1 MEHRALAA
9 LIIRIAGLIVIV
21 SAITYTAKSFGPF
34 FVADTGQ
41 KLSAALVLVSVLIS
55 LVIPVVLGLLLVYFP
70 SALTTRVLKIEGLE
84 TGSESD
90 TKAIERVAFAAI
102 GLWLTLY
109 AVIDAVYFFAK
120 AHLFFRFFEDM
131 RAYAKPP
138 LISAEDFGGLVSSA
152 VQLLMGL
159 WLLIGN
165 RGLAN
170 VLARLR
176 G

>member
-34 FVADTGQ
+34 FVADTAQ
-41 KLSAALVLVSVLIS
+41 KLSTDLVLVSIVIS

-70 SALTTRVLKIEGLE
+70 GAITTRVLKIEGLE
-84 TGSESD
+84 SGSEKD
-90 TKAIERVAFAAI
+90 TQAIERVAFAAI

-109 AVIDAVYFFAK
+109 AVIDAVYFYAK
-120 AHLFFRFFEDM
+120 ARLFFRFLEDM
-131 RAYAKPP
+131 PAYAKPP
-138 LISAEDFGGLVSSA
+138 PILADDFGGLVSCA
-152 VQLLMGL
+152 VQLLIGL

-165 RGLAN
+165 RGIENILG
-170 VLARLR
+170 RLR

>member
-9 LIIRIAGLIVIV
+9 LIIRITGLIVIV
-21 SAITYTAKSFGPF
+21 SAITYTGRSFGPF
-34 FVADTGQ
+34 FVADTAQ
-41 KLSAALVLVSVLIS
+41 ELSADLVLASIVIS
-55 LVIPVVLGLLLVYFP
+55 LGVPVVLGLLLVYFP
-70 SALTTRVLKIEGLE
+70 STVTTRVLRIEGLNAE
-84 TGSESD
+84 NEED

-109 AVIDAVYFFAK
+109 AVIDTVYIYAK
-120 AHLFFRFFEDM
+120 VRLFYRFLEDM
-131 RAYAKPP
+131 PAYTKPP
-138 LISAEDFGGLVSSA
+138 PMLADDLGGLVASA
-152 VQLLMGL
+152 VQLLIGL

-165 RGLAN
+165 RGIVN